1 VKSLSILS
9 WVCLFCLYFIYPPL
23 SAKMDDFQNR
33 VTQHADHVYRVTLD
47 NQLRP
52 NIGFSVGPEGILV
65 VDTGHAEG
73 NIDPDTWIDSI
84 FASFEK
90 DEVEAQADGEDAAT
104 EVVRRE
110 IRSSGQSDDPETQFS
125 TYEDMRK
132 HLGELFQQKKYR
144 EAAGLLEWA
153 LDHFPDHLLANTYNL
168 ALMQMYLEELEK
180 SVQALHYGLDRH
192 IFYSRFAFGGD
203 VWAPLRETDGF
214 RKFEERNEAK
224 IREAQKKA
232 RAEILVVE
240 PEGFSESK
248 QYPLFI
254 ALHGGGENIA
264 AFKPNWT
271 SPTLKKEFI
280 VAYLQSS
287 QVVAMDGFNWTED
300 IELTKKEIKNAYI
313 SILEDYPVDV
323 KNVFVGGFSS
333 GGVAALEVI
342 LSNIFPVAGF
352 ISLCPAKPNNFSAEQ
367 VREAKER
374 GVQGT
379 LLTTEMD
386 PRLTDQKEMAR
397 IFETEGF
404 PLEFIVTPNIGH
416 WYPEDME
423 AKIDQAI
430 DFIRRGRNR
439 EIE

>member
-1 VKSLSILS
+1 MKFLSILS
-9 WVCLFCLYFIYPPL
+9 FVCLVCLYCLCTPL
-23 SAKMDDFQNR
+23 LAQLGVVQNAF
-33 VTQHADHVYRVTLD
+33 TQLADHNSWMESNHISLD
-47 NQLRP
+47 E
-52 NIGFSVGPEGILV
+52 EGSAAL
-65 VDTGHAEG
+65 GAAE
-73 NIDPDTWIDSI
+73 
-84 FASFEK
+84 
-90 DEVEAQADGEDAAT
+90 AAVK
-104 EVVRRE
+104 EVVCGETCSCQQSNDLE
-110 IRSSGQSDDPETQFS
+110 IQFS

-132 HLGELFQQKKYR
+132 HLGELFQQKNYR
-144 EAAGLLEWA
+144 EAAELLEWA
-153 LDHFPDHLLANTYNL
+153 LDRFPDHLLANTYNL
-168 ALMQMYLEELEK
+168 ALMQMYLEEFEK
-180 SVQALHYGLDRH
+180 SAQILHYGLDH
-192 IFYSRFAFGGD
+192 DIFYSRFAFGGD
-203 VWAPLRETDGF
+203 VWAPLRETDVF

-240 PEGFSESK
+240 PEEFSESK
-248 QYPLFI
+248 RYPLFI
-254 ALHGGGENIA
+254 ALHGGGENVA

-271 SPTLKKEFI
+271 SPKLKKEFI

-300 IELTKKEIKNAYI
+300 IELTKTEIKNAYL
-313 SILEDYPVDV
+313 SILEDYPIDE

-352 ISLCPAKPNNFSAEQ
+352 ISLCPAKPDNFSAEQ

-374 GVQGT
+374 GVLGT

-386 PRLTDQKEMAR
+386 PRLPDQKEMAR
-397 IFETEGF
+397 IFETESF

-439 EIE
+439 EID